1 MRWRPKVTAWI
12 RPGGGRRSRRSW
24 AASRA
29 DSPDTNPVCGPGG
42 WYWACCRTCPT
53 RTAGRSRSGPGRPA
67 RTVCSISCA
76 GPPGVHLSAGRGAK
90 GQRLYD
96 CTVVDLADPTP
107 GSHQLPIRR
116 SRTTGELA
124 YYRCDSTEPV
134 PLTVLVKREV
144 SCFRAE
150 LYACLTARGEALFEA
165 LVRVVRRAAV
175 RGWAGADARRPGA
188 RAGTP
193 PRARRPLRR
202 PQPGTDRRDP
212 TAPCAG
218 LDAEA
223 EGRGLSYRAGRGRP
237 AMAAAGRRH
246 LP

>member
-1 MRWRPKVTAWI
+1 MVLAGSGGWTSVATVDHRELCGLTMRWRPKVTAWI
-12 RPGGGRRSRRSW
+12 RPGGGRRSRRPW

-90 GQRLYD
+90 GQRFYD

-150 LYACLTARGEALFEA
+150 LYACLTARG
-165 LVRVVRRAAV
+165 RGVVRDVGSSCATRCC
-175 RGWAGADARRPGA
+175 ARLGRCGRSSTWRSRRNTA
-188 RAGTP
+188 AGTAP
-193 PRARRPLRR
+193 STPAS
-202 PQPGTDRRDP
+202 TRDGS
-212 TAPCAG
+212 T
-218 LDAEA
+218 
-223 EGRGLSYRAGRGRP
+223 
-237 AMAAAGRRH
+237 
-246 LP
+246 